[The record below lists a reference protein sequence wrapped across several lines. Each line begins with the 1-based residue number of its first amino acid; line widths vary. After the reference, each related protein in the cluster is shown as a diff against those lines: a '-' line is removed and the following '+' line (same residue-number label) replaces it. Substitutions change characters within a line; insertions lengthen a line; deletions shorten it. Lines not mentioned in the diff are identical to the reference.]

1 MWQSDGKG
9 LSAKRSEEIMAII
22 LLVLLLAI
30 VLGGVGFLVHA
41 LWIVA
46 GVVLVVWLLGFV
58 IRSAEGVG
66 SGRGRW
72 YRW

>member
-1 MWQSDGKG
+1 
-9 LSAKRSEEIMAII
+9 MAII

-46 GVVLVVWLLGFV
+46 GIVLVVWLLGFV
-58 IRSAEGVG
+58 IRSAEGAG
-66 SGRGRW
+66 SARGRW

>member
-1 MWQSDGKG
+1 
-9 LSAKRSEEIMAII
+9 MAII

-58 IRSAEGVG
+58 IRSAEGAG

>member
-1 MWQSDGKG
+1 
-9 LSAKRSEEIMAII
+9 MAII

-58 IRSAEGVG
+58 IRSAEGAG
-66 SGRGRW
+66 GGRGRW

>member
-1 MWQSDGKG
+1 M
-9 LSAKRSEEIMAII
+9 LLI

-41 LWIVA
+41 LWIAA
-46 GVVLVVWLLGFV
+46 GVVLVLWLLGFV
-58 IRSAEGVG
+58 FRSAEGVG
-66 SGRGRW
+66 GGGRSRW

>member
-1 MWQSDGKG
+1 MWQSVGEC
-9 LSAKRSEEIMAII
+9 LSAKKSEELMAII

-46 GVVLVVWLLGFV
+46 GIVLVVWLLGFV
-58 IRSAEGVG
+58 IRSAEGAG
-66 SGRGRW
+66 GKRGRW

>member
-58 IRSAEGVG
+58 IRSAESAG
-66 SGRGRW
+66 SARGRW

>member
-1 MWQSDGKG
+1 MVV
-9 LSAKRSEEIMAII
+9 I

-30 VLGGVGFLVHA
+30 VLGGVGFMVHA

-58 IRSAEGVG
+58 VRSAESVG
-66 SGRGRW
+66 GGRRSRW